1 MRVMYLGMYQYKAIQ
16 VIDKIE
22 HLYTEMT
29 DSKVYQGQES
39 QLLDSSVEFK
49 EVSFGYEEDQLI
61 LEKLSFHLESNKVY
75 ALVGAS
81 GSGKSTIAKLIA
93 GFYKPS
99 NGQILLGHK
108 PLESYSQEAAM
119 QQIAFVFQQSKL
131 FKKSIFDN
139 VKLGN
144 PAASDQEV
152 MRALELAC
160 CQDILD
166 KFSEREQ
173 TVIGSKGVH
182 LSGGEMQRLAIA
194 RAILK
199 DAQLIILDEA
209 SASTDVNNEYQIQQ
223 AFAHLIEHKTVII
236 IAHRLSSIK
245 GVDEILVIEKGKIIE
260 RGKDEELSVK
270 GSLYQHLKELYASA
284 DEWRVS

>member
-93 GFYKPS
+93 GF
-99 NGQILLGHK
+99 L
-108 PLESYSQEAAM
+108 
-119 QQIAFVFQQSKL
+119 
-131 FKKSIFDN
+131 
-139 VKLGN
+139 
-144 PAASDQEV
+144 
-152 MRALELAC
+152 
-160 CQDILD
+160 
-166 KFSEREQ
+166 
-173 TVIGSKGVH
+173 
-182 LSGGEMQRLAIA
+182 
-194 RAILK
+194 
-199 DAQLIILDEA
+199 
-209 SASTDVNNEYQIQQ
+209 
-223 AFAHLIEHKTVII
+223 
-236 IAHRLSSIK
+236 
-245 GVDEILVIEKGKIIE
+245 
-260 RGKDEELSVK
+260 
-270 GSLYQHLKELYASA
+270 
-284 DEWRVS
+284 

>member
-1 MRVMYLGMYQYKAIQ
+1 
-16 VIDKIE
+16 
-22 HLYTEMT
+22 
-29 DSKVYQGQES
+29 
-39 QLLDSSVEFK
+39 
-49 EVSFGYEEDQLI
+49 
-61 LEKLSFHLESNKVY
+61 
-75 ALVGAS
+75 
-81 GSGKSTIAKLIA
+81 
-93 GFYKPS
+93 
-99 NGQILLGHK
+99 
-108 PLESYSQEAAM
+108 
-119 QQIAFVFQQSKL
+119 
-131 FKKSIFDN
+131 
-139 VKLGN
+139 
-144 PAASDQEV
+144 